1 MWPIQIIHN
10 QNACVYKMTNCINM
24 TKYNINFLVVKKV
37 PSDDLYFGLYLT
49 FIDYLTG
56 NAIF

>member
-1 MWPIQIIHN
+1 
-10 QNACVYKMTNCINM
+10 MTTCINM

-37 PSDDLYFGLYLT
+37 HSDDLYIGLYLT